1 MKIPKA
7 SLHLEAAE
15 RIRHLIEQGE
25 LQPGS
30 RIHEREL
37 CETFGIS
44 RTPLREALKVL
55 SAEGLIHLTP
65 NRGAQVHKLTREEIE
80 HTFKVM
86 GALEGLAGEL
96 ACERITNAELS
107 RLQTLH
113 ERMLKHFEQHDLSEY
128 FKVNRLIHEA
138 IINIAQNP
146 TLTHIYEGLSGRVQ
160 RSRYM
165 ANMTREHWIEAV
177 KDHEQMMEALAK
189 RDGKRLSEIMKVH
202 LEHKFVAVSG
212 SEIVSPE
219 KASSRPGTS
228 RESLSARLG

>member
-30 RIHEREL
+30 RIPEREL

-65 NRGAQVHKLTREEIE
+65 NRGAQVLKLTREDIE

-86 GALEGLAGEL
+86 GALEALAGEL
-96 ACERITNAELS
+96 ACERITKAELA

-113 ERMLKHFEQHDLSEY
+113 ERMLSHFEKHELAEY
-128 FKVNRLIHEA
+128 FKVNRLIHES
-138 IINIAQNP
+138 IIRIAQNP
-146 TLTHIYEGLSGRVQ
+146 VLTHMYEGLSGRVQ

-165 ANMTREHWIEAV
+165 ANMTRKHWTEAV
-177 KDHEQMMEALAK
+177 QDHEQMMEALAAG
-189 RDGKRLSEIMKVH
+189 DGKKLSDIMKAH

-212 SEIVSPE
+212 SEIVSE
-219 KASSRPGTS
+219 AESSSRHDGSKAS
-228 RESLSARLG
+228 LAARSG